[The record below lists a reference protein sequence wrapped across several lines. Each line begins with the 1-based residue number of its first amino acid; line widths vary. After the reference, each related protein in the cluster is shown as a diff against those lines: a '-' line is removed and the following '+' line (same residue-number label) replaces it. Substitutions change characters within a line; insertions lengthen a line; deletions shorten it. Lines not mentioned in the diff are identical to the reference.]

1 MNSGGTAGS
10 TQSGHARAALF
21 LASLD
26 DHSAR
31 ALLRHLPA
39 STAATLQREL
49 EETGAAPPG
58 TGAQLLEELNGFG
71 DSDFAFEVAS
81 EVVSEHKL
89 AAEEEERSATP
100 VSGAGEPGAPA
111 FSHSGAEELA
121 RLLQSEHPQTV
132 ACVLSRLAQD
142 RAGTILSNLPAAQAS
157 EIVRRMADIGP
168 VSPQAAERM
177 TAALERRLTAPDRGE
192 DASATVRAAAGIL
205 RSVAPP
211 IRNEIADAIKRDDPA
226 LAARLQDIDSP
237 PNGTRGPQD
246 RAAGHGAHGAHGGPA
261 DDR

>member
-10 TQSGHARAALF
+10 TQSGHAKAALF

-31 ALLRHLPA
+31 ALLRNLPA

-81 EVVSEHKL
+81 EVVSERKL
-89 AAEEEERSATP
+89 D
-100 VSGAGEPGAPA
+100 AGEPGAPA

-121 RLLQSEHPQTV
+121 HLLQSEHPQTV

-142 RAGTILSNLPAAQAS
+142 CAGTILSNFPAAQAS

-211 IRNEIADAIKRDDPA
+211 IRNEIADAIKRDDPVM
-226 LAARLQDIDSP
+226 AARLQDIDSP
-237 PNGTRGPQD
+237 PNGTHGPQD